1 MTTPTRTALAE
12 EEIDAF
18 LARHQTAVLS
28 LSNEPEPYAIP
39 VTYRFDPDSRRFY
52 FRLVF
57 APSSEKLQFIPD
69 VPPARLVVYEE
80 ADPEYGSVIAVG
92 QPEEIPRSDIDAEQV
107 AQFGRT
113 NRPLFE
119 MWEDSKNDLDVRLF
133 ELDPDRLTG
142 REITTE

>member
-1 MTTPTRTALAE
+1 MTTPTRTALRD
-12 EEIDAF
+12 EEIDDV

-39 VTYRFDPDSRRFY
+39 VTYRFDPDARRFY

-69 VPPARLVVYEE
+69 VPNARLVVYEE
-80 ADPEYGSVIAVG
+80 SPPEFGSVIAVG
-92 QPEEIPRSDIDAEQV
+92 QPEEIPRSEIDAEQV
-107 AQFGRT
+107 AQFGQT
-113 NRPLFE
+113 SRPLFE
-119 MWEDSKNDLDVRLF
+119 MWEDSKDKLDVRLF

-142 REITTE
+142 RQITTE